1 MFNHVI
7 HKYSTFYNTNYK
19 MTPPPLPSD
28 AAAVKHKRDVTL
40 GVVLGLGL

>member
-1 MFNHVI
+1 MIKKTSI
-7 HKYSTFYNTNYK
+7 HNTNYK

-28 AAAVKHKRDVTL
+28 AAAAKHKRDVTL